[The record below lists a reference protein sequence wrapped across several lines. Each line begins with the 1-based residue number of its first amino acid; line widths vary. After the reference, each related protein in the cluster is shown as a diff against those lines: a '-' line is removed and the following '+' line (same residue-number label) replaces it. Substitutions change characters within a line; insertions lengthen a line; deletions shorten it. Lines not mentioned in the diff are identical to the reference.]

1 MRWGII
7 TALAITISA
16 IFIVWHINNSPPAPL
31 RDTNPVI
38 TLSPRPTT
46 IALVNDIP
54 KDTLTEPVAGFR
66 NRVTKKPFGIF
77 ITSQTSPIQPER
89 FRGYHT
95 GADAEYSDI
104 TTTVPV
110 HAAQNG
116 TVVYS
121 GYVSGYGGVIVLT
134 GNINNQAVRF
144 LYGHLNPSQLLPI
157 NTTVSAGQ
165 QIGILGKGYS
175 KETDFERRH
184 LHFAIIKG
192 TKIDFRGYVQ
202 DKNELVKWLDPL
214 LLNYQTLK

>member
-1 MRWGII
+1 MSKYLI
-7 TALAITISA
+7 AI
-16 IFIVWHINNSPPAPL
+16 L
-31 RDTNPVI
+31 
-38 TLSPRPTT
+38 T
-46 IALVNDIP
+46 IALVTIVVVWGMRGKSSQVTTQP
-54 KDTLTEPVAGFR
+54 VKEIQTIVAKKSPETLQQVTNIYEPVKYFKQ
-66 NRVTKKPFGIF
+66 RVTKKPFGIF
-77 ITSQTSPIQPER
+77 ITPQTSPIQPER

-110 HAAQNG
+110 HATQNG

-134 GNINNQAVRF
+134 GNINNQTVRF